1 MKRKG
6 RPSGI
11 LWGLLL
17 IATAASAGEVILI
30 QKGTIVPVVGAAIP
44 GGSLLIEDGKISK
57 IGPNIAAP
65 EGAVVI
71 DASGKF
77 VYPGLVAVMT
87 AVGVTGYPG
96 AGNDT
101 DEVGVSTPHMDPYD
115 ALNPEDDSI
124 EVTRVGGVT
133 TVHTLSGTRSVI
145 NGKSIALNL
154 TGDLA
159 EDMVIH
165 RYIAQIINLTARE
178 ENKYPSTIP
187 GIVAFLRDKFDQ
199 AIQAAEKP
207 AKAGIKAAG
216 DGLEGREGREESS
229 GVSRRMEMAALIP
242 VVTGKVPVIFITSD
256 EVSVRKAIELIQEY
270 RLKGI
275 IQGGDGILK
284 YADRLAQSRIP
295 VLWGGT
301 RALPERWEP
310 YDKNYHTAAVLAE
323 KDVLFAFDPGGR
335 RPESRNTRN
344 LPVPA
349 AISVAHGLSEDD
361 ALRAMTINPARILRI
376 DDQVGSLEVG
386 KTANVVIWTESP
398 IQLRARIET
407 VIIAGK
413 VIPLT
418 SLQTRLYERY
428 AKIVKERM
436 TKK

>member
-17 IATAASAGEVILI
+17 IATAASSGEVILI
-30 QKGTIVPVVGAAIP
+30 QNGTIVPVVGTAIP
-44 GGSLLIEDGKISK
+44 GGSLLIEDGKIAK

-71 DASGKF
+71 DARGMF

-133 TVHTLSGTRSVI
+133 TVQTLSGTRSVI

-199 AIQAAEKP
+199 AKQAAEKP

-216 DGLEGREGREESS
+216 DGQEGREGREESS
-229 GVSRRMEMAALIP
+229 GISRRMEMEALIP

-398 IQLRARIET
+398 IQLRARVET
-407 VIIAGK
+407 VIIAGR